1 MKDKEV
7 RNSLKIH
14 KTAIKQDWTLY
25 ILLLPMVIWYCLF
38 AYKPMAGLLIAFQDY
53 NVFKGI
59 KGSTWVGLDN
69 FKQFMGSD
77 DFFRTV
83 KNTLFITGYRI
94 VYAFPASIILA
105 LMINELKFKWI
116 KKTVQTISF
125 LPYFISIVVV
135 CGMVVNFLSPSS
147 GIVNT
152 LIKKFGGE
160 SVYFMVKSEYFR
172 QIYTAM
178 IVWRETGFNAIVYI
192 AALAGID
199 QQLYEA
205 AKVDGAGK
213 WKQMVHITIPS
224 IMPTIVI
231 MFVLNIGKMI
241 NIGFE
246 SIILLYQPATFD
258 TSDVISTYVYRMG
271 IQQQQFGVATA
282 AGLFE
287 AIIALG
293 LVLISNRISKKLT
306 DNSLI

>member
-1 MKDKEV
+1 METKGIIK
-7 RNSLKIH
+7 SLQIH
-14 KTAIKQDWTLY
+14 GKTIRQDWTLY
-25 ILLLPMVIWYCLF
+25 ILLLPMLIWYCLF
-38 AYKPMAGLLIAFQDY
+38 AYKPMGGLLIAFQDY
-53 NVFKGI
+53 SVFKGMS
-59 KGSTWVGLDN
+59 GSTWVGLEN
-69 FKQFMGSD
+69 FRQFMGSD

-94 VYAFPASIILA
+94 VFAFPASIILA
-105 LMINELKFKWI
+105 LMINELKYKWL
-116 KKTVQTISF
+116 KNTVQTVSF

-135 CGMVVNFLSPSS
+135 CGMVINFLSPSS

-152 LIKKFGGE
+152 LIKKLGGE
-160 SVYFMVKSEYFR
+160 SVYFMVKAEYFR
-172 QIYTAM
+172 QIYTSM

-213 WKQMVHITIPS
+213 WSQMVHITIPS

-246 SIILLYQPATFD
+246 SIILLYQPATFE
-258 TSDVISTYVYRMG
+258 TSDVISTFVYRMG

-287 AIIALG
+287 AFIALA
-293 LVLISNRISKKLT
+293 LVLFSNKISKKLT
-306 DNSLI
+306 DSSLL